1 MADRPEPYVKR
12 AAGDV
17 IRADHWNEA
26 QVRAREDI
34 GAHDHTG
41 GLGAPIP
48 REGILEKAIDG
59 TRIDPNARVTVQD
72 LEVRGELKVSAGPKL
87 NSSMAS
93 ARRISGSASV
103 RRLVS

>member
-48 REGILEKAIDG
+48 REGILEKPSTAHAS
-59 TRIDPNARVTVQD
+59 TPTPVSPCRIWRFA
-72 LEVRGELKVSAGPKL
+72 VS
-87 NSSMAS
+87 
-93 ARRISGSASV
+93 
-103 RRLVS
+103 